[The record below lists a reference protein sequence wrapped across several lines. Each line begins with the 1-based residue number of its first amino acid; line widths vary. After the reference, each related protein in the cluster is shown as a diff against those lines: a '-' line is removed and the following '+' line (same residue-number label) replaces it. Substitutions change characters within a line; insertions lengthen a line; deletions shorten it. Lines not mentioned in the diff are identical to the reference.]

1 MKRMA
6 EDARKWYERALRDL
20 STAEDLMRTKH
31 YPDVCFYAQ
40 QIAEKALKAFLR
52 ANGIRIKGHD
62 LVRLL
67 RVAERYGFD
76 TSDIDIDSVRELSR
90 QYLAPRYPNFEE
102 EAGIGP
108 EYYTENLARSCLTVA
123 ADILR
128 RVGSWLRSRGIID

>member
-1 MKRMA
+1 MERMA
-6 EDARKWYERALRDL
+6 EAARRWYERALRDL

-52 ANGIRIKGHD
+52 ANGIQIRGHD

-67 RVAERYGFD
+67 RIAERYGLD
-76 TSDIDIDSVRELSR
+76 TSNLDIDDIRELSR

-102 EAGIGP
+102 EAGIRP
-108 EYYTENLARSCLTVA
+108 EYYTEDFARRCLSVA

-128 RVGSWLRSRGIID
+128 RVETWLRDRNIID